1 MTVSAFISDD
11 DGYSEEA
18 YIDAIERM
26 HPAVRFKYRP
36 IRVLDRVQIVGEL
49 RDLNAKGKAQ
59 NAESL
64 IAQEIANRIF
74 SWDFLDSNGSVIDG
88 VQSLPRSPFFASSL
102 SFLFVLLT
110 LSFTAMTQAT
120 SILPLTQI
128 CQAERV
134 LRIRQKTDILPT
146 P

>member
-88 VQSLPRSPFFASSL
+88 APEPTKKS
-102 SFLFVLLT
+102 
-110 LSFTAMTQAT
+110 
-120 SILPLTQI
+120 
-128 CQAERV
+128 V
-134 LRIRQKTDILPT
+134 LRIKPQLFVRLADIVIYGNDAGDLDPALDPDLPSRES
-146 P
+146 PEDSAKN